1 MKSASLKDAPS
12 SSHFTDEQLLR
23 EVQRRAVRFF
33 WEKADSVTGLIND
46 RANNFGDDGYTVA
59 SIAATGYGLAAL
71 PVGVVNGWLDRGGA
85 ANRARTTLRFLLD
98 MSDVRGW
105 LVHHVD
111 KRNGERVWGSEHSSI
126 DTALLV
132 AGALVCGQYFARDAS
147 TRDIYVLSDALYRRI
162 DWLWMLTNNNTQ
174 PEKKVLSHG
183 WKPETGFIS
192 YNYEIYSEA
201 VLLYLLGLGAP
212 VDPLPAT
219 AWSAFQRP
227 PRNYNGIE
235 STGAGPIFIYQMPF
249 GYFYL
254 GNQRDQLGF
263 DYWVASKNAMQI
275 HRQFCIDRAG
285 SSETYAQGFWGL
297 NASDGPDGY
306 AAYGAPDGPEDGTV
320 SPTGAI
326 CSITFTP
333 ELAISATR
341 ALYDN
346 LGNVIWGRYGF
357 ADAFNIGRNWYGEDV
372 IGIDLGMA
380 LVAIENYCTG
390 FIWNLMGSFYAA
402 IPAFQAAGFYFT
414 AEAEPKPIR
423 RGKRLRKSG
432 REVRSKR
439 K

>member
-1 MKSASLKDAPS
+1 MKPASPKEAPS
-12 SSHFTDEQLLR
+12 LLHFTDAQLLR

-33 WEKADSVTGLIND
+33 WEKADSITGLIND
-46 RANNFGDDGYTVA
+46 RANNFGDDSYTVA

-71 PVGVVNGWLDRGGA
+71 PIGVVNGWLDRGIA
-85 ANRARTTLRFLLD
+85 ANRARTTLRFLLE
-98 MSDVRGW
+98 MSNVRGW
-105 LVHHVD
+105 LVHHID

-126 DTALLV
+126 DTALLA
-132 AGALVCGQYFARDAS
+132 AGALVCGQYFARDPS
-147 TRDIYVLSDALYRRI
+147 TRDIYVLSDVLYRRL
-162 DWLWMLTNNNTQ
+162 DWLWMLTNDNTQ
-174 PEKKVLSHG
+174 PEKRVLSHG
-183 WKPETGFIS
+183 WKPETGFIT

-201 VLLYLLGLGAP
+201 TLLYLLGLGAP

-227 PRNYNGIE
+227 SRNYGGIE
-235 STGAGPIFIYQMPF
+235 SIGAGPIFIYQMPF

-254 GNQRDQLGF
+254 GNQRDELGF
-263 DYWVASKNAMQI
+263 DYWVASKNAMQM
-275 HRQFCIDRAG
+275 HRQFCIDRAS

-333 ELAISATR
+333 ELAISALR
-341 ALYDN
+341 ALYN
-346 LGNVIWGRYGF
+346 ELGNVIWGRYGF
-357 ADAFNIGRNWYGEDV
+357 ADGFNIGRNWYAEDV

-390 FIWNLMGSFYAA
+390 FIWNLMGSFYGA
-402 IPAFQAAGFYFT
+402 ISALQAAGFYFT
-414 AEAEPKPIR
+414 VENEPKPIR
-423 RGKRLRKSG
+423 RGRRLRKPG
-432 REVRSKR
+432 
-439 K
+439 